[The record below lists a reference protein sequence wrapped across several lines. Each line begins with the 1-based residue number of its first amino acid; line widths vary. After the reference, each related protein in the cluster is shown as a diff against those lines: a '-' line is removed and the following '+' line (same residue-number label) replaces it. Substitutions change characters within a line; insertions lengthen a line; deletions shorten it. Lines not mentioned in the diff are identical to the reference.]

1 MVSPERRRPDAPR
14 QADPPHI
21 VLDPALAPAALART
35 QPDDRGNAGRA
46 TGGVLAKIGG
56 RDGDRDERPTGSV
69 NLLTLEG
76 RQRRE
81 VVEREIAARIES
93 DLVEQFPVIPSG
105 PPGSANRLAQPGQHP
120 LAPLLQGPS
129 RGLLTEAQPLARR
142 QRRRSQGRPR
152 EPVGPAQRLQ
162 ETHRDQVV
170 SRRAHGWAPSS
181 GCAGGAAPSSPSAIA
196 RAAIARPAR

>member
-120 LAPLLQGPS
+120 LAPLLRGPPGHLLAQAQAFPARER
-129 RGLLTEAQPLARR
+129 RGTER
-142 QRRRSQGRPR
+142 RPR
-152 EPVGPAQRLQ
+152 QPREPAQRL
-162 ETHRDQVV
+162 EELDRDQVV
-170 SRRAHGWAPSS
+170 SRRAHG
-181 GCAGGAAPSSPSAIA
+181 
-196 RAAIARPAR
+196 